1 MSRFGARTI
10 PIIAGLGLLGFLMY
24 FMADG
29 RETDAVSP
37 HLDQRVLR
45 LSDHSVVTLAQVLE
59 DIKDVPVI
67 IVGELHDTA
76 PHHWMQ
82 LRVIQGLDEADATVA
97 VGLEMFEAQQQYQLD
112 RWLRGELSEKEF
124 IPIYLRNWN
133 YDWNLYADIFHYCR
147 NNQIPMI
154 GLNVPREVTGRI
166 AQSGFS
172 ALDEGLLQ
180 ELPPVS
186 CNVDKDYEEF
196 IRRALES
203 AHGHGTGFQHFC
215 EAQLVW
221 DTVMAWHALKFLE
234 RNRDHHVVILA
245 GSGHAWKR
253 GIAEQIRRQSDLLY
267 RVILPENPR
276 LDRNHATTEDTD
288 YLWLDLPAETE
299 E

>member
-133 YDWNLYADIFHYCR
+133 YDWNLYAD
-147 NNQIPMI
+147 
-154 GLNVPREVTGRI
+154 
-166 AQSGFS
+166 
-172 ALDEGLLQ
+172 EGLLQ